1 MKFLNTTHSEF
12 FSVLR
17 KRVDEYFAARKI
29 SKYGNASMVFKTIVM
44 LCMLYI
50 PYTLVVSESVP
61 VWLMLLFTILMG
73 AGTAG
78 IGMSV
83 MHDANHGAYSPHP
96 WINKIFGYTINIVGG
111 NAYTWKLQH
120 NILHHTYTNIPNM
133 DDDLHGNT
141 FLRFSE
147 HAPLLKTQRFQ
158 YTYAFLFYALLTV
171 NWFVAKDFLQLFN
184 YHRRGVHTEKKT
196 SMFKEFS
203 IILGT
208 KIIYFGYMLAIPLIV
223 MDLPWWQI
231 LIGFMIM
238 QFTTG
243 LILSLI
249 FQLAHVVEGTHQP
262 APDANGNIENSWAV
276 HQMYTTA
283 NFARNNK
290 ILSWYIGGLNYQIE
304 HHLFHGICHIHYP
317 EISKIVKK
325 TAEEH
330 KVPYVEYPTFFG
342 AVASH
347 LRTLKKLGKGE
358 ALAA

>member
-1 MKFLNTTHSEF
+1 MKFLNTSHSEF

-17 KRVDEYFAARKI
+17 KRVDEYFVAHNI
-29 SKYGNASMVFKTIVM
+29 SKYANATMVIKTIVM

-50 PYTLVVSESVP
+50 PYTLVVSETVP
-61 VWLMLLFTILMG
+61 VWLMLLFTVLMG

-83 MHDANHGAYSPHP
+83 MHDANHGAYSRHAF
-96 WINKIFGYTINIVGG
+96 INKIFGYTINIVGG
-111 NAYTWKLQH
+111 NAHTWKLQH
-120 NILHHTYTNIPNM
+120 NILHHTYTNIPDM
-133 DDDLHGNT
+133 DEDLQSNL

-147 HAPLLKTQRFQ
+147 HAPVRITQRFQ

-171 NWFVAKDFLQLFN
+171 NWFVAKDFIQLFR
-184 YHRRGVHTEKKT
+184 YHRKGVQTDKKT
-196 SMFKEFS
+196 SMTKEFS

-208 KIIYFGYMLAIPLIV
+208 KILYFGYMLAIPLIV

-231 LIGFMIM
+231 LIGFMVM

-243 LILSLI
+243 FILSLI

-262 APDANGNIENSWAV
+262 APDKNGNIENAWAV

-290 ILSWYIGGLNYQIE
+290 FLSWYIGGLNFQIE
-304 HHLFHGICHIHYP
+304 HHLFHGICHVHYP
-317 EISKIVKK
+317 EISKIVEQ
-325 TAEEH
+325 TAEEF
-330 KVPYVEYPTFFG
+330 KVPYIQNRTFFG

>member
-1 MKFLNTTHSEF
+1 MKFLNSSHSEF

-17 KRVDEYFAARKI
+17 KRVDDYFATRQK
-29 SKYGNASMVFKTIVM
+29 SKYANKAMVIKTV
-44 LCMLYI
+44 CMLGLLYV
-50 PYTLVVSESVP
+50 PYALIVAETIP
-61 VWLMLLFTILMG
+61 VWLMLLFTVIMG
-73 AGTAG
+73 LGTAG
-78 IGMSV
+78 IGMSI
-83 MHDANHGAYSPHP
+83 MHDANHGAYSQHP
-96 WINKIFGYTINIVGG
+96 WINKVFGYTINVVGG

-133 DDDLHGNT
+133 DEDLHGNP

-171 NWFVAKDFLQLFN
+171 NWFVAKDFIQLIS
-184 YHRRGVHTEKKT
+184 YHRRKIHTDKKT
-196 SMFKEFS
+196 SLTKEFS
-203 IILGT
+203 ILLIT
-208 KIIYFGYMLAIPLIV
+208 KIVYFGYMLMIPLVV
-223 MDLPWWQI
+223 MDLAWWQI

-243 LILSLI
+243 FVLSLI

-262 APDANGNIENSWAV
+262 APNTEGNIENSWAV

-283 NFARNNK
+283 NFAPRNK
-290 ILSWYIGGLNYQIE
+290 VLSWYIGGLNYQIE
-304 HHLFHGICHIHYP
+304 HHLFHGICHVHYP
-317 EISKIVKK
+317 ELSKIVKQ
-325 TAEEH
+325 TAEEFNI
-330 KVPYVEYPTFFG
+330 PYIQNPTFFG

-358 ALAA
+358 ALAV